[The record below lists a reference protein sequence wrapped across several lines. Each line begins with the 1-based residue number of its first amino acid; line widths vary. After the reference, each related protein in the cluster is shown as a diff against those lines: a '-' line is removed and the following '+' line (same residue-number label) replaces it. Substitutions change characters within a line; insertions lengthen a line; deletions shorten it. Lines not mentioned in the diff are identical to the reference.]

1 MAISTH
7 RSLGPLSNFF
17 AHSSSY
23 FPRLPAKL
31 FNFFIRRP
39 ERLLATD
46 HLLGMEIV
54 TGLACFGL
62 DEKTFPSCSPC
73 VECTNHLL
81 SLGTSFR
88 RVEICGR
95 IFFSLSLS
103 RLRTIERRIRDN
115 CRSFRPDDLYR
126 EFSLIKEFQEFFSK
140 LITRFFFHKSVI
152 IFWFNLLKADKMY
165 IQVCTTFKHR
175 YIYPTFDFIYRQLA
189 TFPSQLSWSFFNLD
203 SILEHEDTS

>member
-1 MAISTH
+1 MLTDALEAADWSIYCPLASPASPLCPCNDPLLHPPLIYAASCVAISTH

-81 SLGTSFR
+81 RLGTSFR

-126 EFSLIKEFQEFFSK
+126 NEEFSLIKKFQDFFSK
-140 LITRFFFHKSVI
+140 LITRFFF
-152 IFWFNLLKADKMY
+152 
-165 IQVCTTFKHR
+165 
-175 YIYPTFDFIYRQLA
+175 
-189 TFPSQLSWSFFNLD
+189 
-203 SILEHEDTS
+203 

>member
-1 MAISTH
+1 MLTDALEAADWSIYCPLVSPASPLCPCNDPLLHPPLIYAASCVAISTH

-95 IFFSLSLS
+95 IFFSLAYEQLNEEFEIIVVP
-103 RLRTIERRIRDN
+103 LDQMIYIETKN
-115 CRSFRPDDLYR
+115 FL
-126 EFSLIKEFQEFFSK
+126 
-140 LITRFFFHKSVI
+140 
-152 IFWFNLLKADKMY
+152 LLKS
-165 IQVCTTFKHR
+165 FK
-175 YIYPTFDFIYRQLA
+175 
-189 TFPSQLSWSFFNLD
+189 SSFQN
-203 SILEHEDTS
+203 

>member
-95 IFFSLSLS
+95 IFFSLAYEQLNEEFEIIVVP
-103 RLRTIERRIRDN
+103 LDQMIYIEN
-115 CRSFRPDDLYR
+115 FLLLKSFK
-126 EFSLIKEFQEFFSK
+126 SSFQ
-140 LITRFFFHKSVI
+140 LITRFFFHKSVV

-189 TFPSQLSWSFFNLD
+189 TFPSQLSRSFFNLD

>member
-1 MAISTH
+1 MIH
-7 RSLGPLSNFF
+7 FCIHPLSTQPPVWQSPRTV
-17 AHSSSY
+17 HSGLSRTSSPILLLT
-23 FPRLPAKL
+23 FPDYPAKL

-95 IFFSLSLS
+95 IFFSLAYEQLNEEFEIIVVP
-103 RLRTIERRIRDN
+103 LDQMIYIEN
-115 CRSFRPDDLYR
+115 FL
-126 EFSLIKEFQEFFSK
+126 
-140 LITRFFFHKSVI
+140 
-152 IFWFNLLKADKMY
+152 LLKS
-165 IQVCTTFKHR
+165 FK
-175 YIYPTFDFIYRQLA
+175 
-189 TFPSQLSWSFFNLD
+189 SSFQN
-203 SILEHEDTS
+203 